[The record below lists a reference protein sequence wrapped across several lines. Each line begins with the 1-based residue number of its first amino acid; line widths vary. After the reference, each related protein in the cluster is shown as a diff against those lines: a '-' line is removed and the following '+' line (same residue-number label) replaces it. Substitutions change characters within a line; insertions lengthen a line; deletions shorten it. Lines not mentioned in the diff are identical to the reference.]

1 MRNIF
6 LNNAS
11 MRVLLTAAAPALL
24 LTANA
29 HAAQATEEAAA
40 DAGYSNDGGEIVV
53 TARKR
58 DENLLDTPIA
68 IAAFNSQGLEKRGID
83 SLSKLTESSPGLN
96 VNQNGAGRNDRS
108 YQQFIIRGFTP
119 SSTRTTT
126 ASVFIDGA
134 PVSSTSALSSI
145 ASPERIEI
153 LKGPQATYF
162 GRSTFAGAVNV
173 VTKTPGND
181 WGGAVKMGGG
191 TRNSYQAHAS
201 LEGPIVEDLLAFRIS
216 GDMMGK
222 DGSWRNGLGGE
233 PLGSQASRSAS
244 LTLAFTPADR
254 FKVKATG
261 VYSRDDDN
269 HPANGLLGMYEIR
282 DDAGNLVVRDQSN
295 CTLNGFNNAQVP
307 TEYRYICGV
316 TPGLGQAPSAN
327 TTMDPFAKNWLS
339 TVDGRIFNYD
349 KGVQQFG
356 LLRNFYHGN
365 VGMDWEVTDSLTLS
379 SLTALNREEYS
390 VFVDLDNQGTLNI
403 ARPEGE
409 DQTEPFARP
418 FFDYPYLVERLNQD
432 FSQEL
437 RLSFDNGGPI
447 QATLGASYL
456 NATTRAGVGGGFL
469 PDATYA
475 EMGKTRSKTTGVFG
489 AVTWQA
495 TPNFSISGEGRYQE
509 DVLYA
514 YSQPTGTNLS
524 EVTANALGMDR
535 YYAGG
540 DILFKQKYKNFLPR
554 VIAKYETDSGMMAYA
569 SWSKGVNPGA
579 FNTEFLTT
587 PDNVIQEATEQGIG
601 VQVEPEKVTNY
612 EVGLKGTL
620 FDRRVNFALAVYY
633 AQWRNQINAIALYT
647 VDDDN
652 DAYVLAGS
660 ANTGSV
666 DMSGIELDLNWR
678 ATDNISFN
686 FGGAINDTHIKA
698 HANPPVSRV
707 TGVTDFRGNEL
718 PQTSKF
724 SANFGAEYAGDVTFI
739 DGADWFIRGDYAFKS
754 GMWSSAANIVKT
766 MDSHKV
772 NARMGLNHG
781 PLSYELFVQ
790 NLFNNKAYTSIGEQS
805 LFEKNF
811 AYSSAYSA
819 LVVGLPELRTVGAK
833 ISYKF

>member
-11 MRVLLTAAAPALL
+11 VRVMLAAAAPALFAL
-24 LTANA
+24 SGASV
-29 HAAQATEEAAA
+29 AQASEQAA
-40 DAGYSNDGGEIVV
+40 GFSNDEGDIVV

-58 DENLLDTPIA
+58 EENLLDTPMA
-68 IAAFNSQGLEKRGID
+68 IAAFTSTGLEKRGID

-162 GRSTFAGAVNV
+162 GRATFAGAVNV

-181 WGGAVKMGGG
+181 WSGNVKMGGG

-201 LEGPIVEDLLAFRIS
+201 VEGPIVEDLLAFRLS

-222 DGSWRNGLGGE
+222 DGSWKNGFNGETLGN
-233 PLGSQASRSAS
+233 QASRSAS
-244 LTLAFTPADR
+244 LTLAFTPASNL
-254 FKVKATG
+254 KVKATG

-282 DDAGNLVVRDQSN
+282 DDSGNIIVNNQSN
-295 CTLNGFNNAQVP
+295 CIRDGFLTNGNAKQYP
-307 TEYRYICGV
+307 YICGT
-316 TPGLGQAPSAN
+316 TPKLAQNPSAN
-327 TTMDPFAKNWLS
+327 TALDPVAKDWLKN
-339 TVDGRIFNYD
+339 VDGRIFNYD
-349 KGVQQFG
+349 KGVQQYG

-365 VGMDWEVTDSLTLS
+365 VGMDWEVSDSLTLS
-379 SLTALNREEYS
+379 SLTAYNREEYS
-390 VFVDLDNQGTLNI
+390 VFIDLDNQGTTNI
-403 ARPEGE
+403 AMPSNV
-409 DQTEPFARP
+409 ARP
-418 FFDYPYLVERLNQD
+418 YFDYPYLVERLNQD
-432 FSQEL
+432 FSQEV

-447 QATLGASYL
+447 QATVGASYL
-456 NATTRAGVGGGFL
+456 NATTRAGVGGGFV
-469 PDATYA
+469 PNASYA
-475 EMGKTRSKTTGVFG
+475 EMGKTRAKTTGVFG

-514 YSQPTGTNLS
+514 YSQPTGTTL
-524 EVTANALGMDR
+524 TAGTAEQLGMETF
-535 YYAGG
+535 YAGG
-540 DILFKQKYKNFLPR
+540 ETLFQQKYKNFLPR
-554 VIAKYETDSGMMAYA
+554 VIAKYETDGGMMAYA

-587 PDNVIQEATEQGIG
+587 PDQVIREAAAQGIG

-612 EVGLKGTL
+612 EVGLKGQL
-620 FDRRVNFALAVYY
+620 LDRRLTYSLALYFAE
-633 AQWRNQINAIALYT
+633 WRNQINAIALYT

-652 DAYVLAGS
+652 NAFVLQGS

-666 DMSGIELDLNWR
+666 DMKGVELDLNWR
-678 ATDNISFN
+678 ATDNVSIN
-686 FGGAINDTHIKA
+686 FGGALNDTKIKA
-698 HANPPVSRV
+698 HSNPPVSRV
-707 TGVTDFRGNEL
+707 TGVTDFTGKEL
-718 PQTSKF
+718 PQTSKW
-724 SANFGAEYAGDVTFI
+724 SANVGLEYAGDVTFS
-739 DGADWFIRGDYAFKS
+739 DSADWFIRADYAYKS

-772 NARMGLNHG
+772 NARLGLNAG
-781 PLSYELFVQ
+781 PLSYELFVS

-811 AYSSAYSA
+811 SYSSAYSA

-833 ISYKF
+833 VSYKF

>member
-1 MRNIF
+1 M
-6 LNNAS
+6 
-11 MRVLLTAAAPALL
+11 TAAPAALML
-24 LTANA
+24 SGVG
-29 HAAQATEEAAA
+29 AAQASEQAA
-40 DAGYSNDGGEIVV
+40 GFSNDEGDIVV

-58 DENLLDTPIA
+58 DENLLDTPIS
-68 IAAFNSQGLEKRGID
+68 IAAFNAQGLEKRGID

-162 GRSTFAGAVNV
+162 GRATFAGAVNV

-181 WGGAVKMGGG
+181 WGGAVKMSGG
-191 TRNSYQAHAS
+191 TRNSYSAHAS

-222 DGSWRNGLGGE
+222 DGSWKNGLGGE
-233 PLGSQASRSAS
+233 PLGSQASRSGS
-244 LTLAFTPADR
+244 LTLAFTPASN

-282 DDAGNLVVRDQSN
+282 DDNGNIVVNDQSN
-295 CTLNGFNNAQVP
+295 CLRDGFLTDGTAKAYP
-307 TEYRYICGV
+307 FICGT
-316 TPGLGQAPSAN
+316 TPKLAQRPSAN
-327 TTMDPFAKNWLS
+327 TTMDPHVKDWL
-339 TVDGRIFNYD
+339 TNVDGRIFDYK
-349 KGVQQFG
+349 KGVQQYG

-365 VGMDWEVTDSLTLS
+365 VGVDWEVTDSLTLS
-379 SLTALNREEYS
+379 SLTAYNREEYS
-390 VFVDLDNQGTLNI
+390 VFIDLDNQGTLNI
-403 ARPEGE
+403 GLPSNP
-409 DQTEPFARP
+409 DRP

-432 FSQEL
+432 FSQEV

-475 EMGKTRSKTTGVFG
+475 EMGKTRAKTTGVFG

-514 YSQPTGTNLS
+514 YSQPGGTTLTDS
-524 EVTANALGMDR
+524 TAAQLGMETF
-535 YYAGG
+535 YAGG
-540 DILFKQKYKNFLPR
+540 TTLFQQKYKNFLPR
-554 VIAKYETDSGMMAYA
+554 IIAKYESDGGMMAYV

-587 PDNVIQEATEQGIG
+587 PDHVIREAAAQGIG

-612 EVGLKGTL
+612 ELGIKGQL
-620 FDRRVNFALAVYY
+620 LDRRLSYALAVYF
-633 AQWRNQINAIALYT
+633 AEWRNQINAISLYT
-647 VDDDN
+647 VDDDLN
-652 DAYVLAGS
+652 AFVLAGS
-660 ANTGSV
+660 ANTGAV
-666 DMSGIELDLNWR
+666 DMKGIELDLNWR
-678 ATDNISFN
+678 ATDNISIN
-686 FGGAINDTHIKA
+686 FGGALNDTVILKHS
-698 HANPPVSRV
+698 NPPVSRV
-707 TGVTDFRGNEL
+707 TGVTDFAGNEL
-718 PQTSKF
+718 PQTSKW
-724 SANFGAEYAGDVTFI
+724 SANVGAEYAGDVTFI

-754 GMWSSAANIVKT
+754 GMWSSAANVVKT

-781 PLSYELFVQ
+781 PLSYELFVH

-805 LFEKNF
+805 LFERNF
-811 AYSSAYSA
+811 EYSSAYSA
-819 LVVGLPELRTVGAK
+819 LVVGLPELRTVGARV
-833 ISYKF
+833 SYKF

>member
-1 MRNIF
+1 
-6 LNNAS
+6 
-11 MRVLLTAAAPALL
+11 
-24 LTANA
+24 
-29 HAAQATEEAAA
+29 
-40 DAGYSNDGGEIVV
+40 
-53 TARKR
+53 
-58 DENLLDTPIA
+58 
-68 IAAFNSQGLEKRGID
+68 
-83 SLSKLTESSPGLN
+83 
-96 VNQNGAGRNDRS
+96 
-108 YQQFIIRGFTP
+108 
-119 SSTRTTT
+119 
-126 ASVFIDGA
+126 
-134 PVSSTSALSSI
+134 
-145 ASPERIEI
+145 
-153 LKGPQATYF
+153 
-162 GRSTFAGAVNV
+162 
-173 VTKTPGND
+173 
-181 WGGAVKMGGG
+181 
-191 TRNSYQAHAS
+191 
-201 LEGPIVEDLLAFRIS
+201 
-216 GDMMGK
+216 
-222 DGSWRNGLGGE
+222 
-233 PLGSQASRSAS
+233 
-244 LTLAFTPADR
+244 
-254 FKVKATG
+254 
-261 VYSRDDDN
+261 
-269 HPANGLLGMYEIR
+269 
-282 DDAGNLVVRDQSN
+282 
-295 CTLNGFNNAQVP
+295 
-307 TEYRYICGV
+307 
-316 TPGLGQAPSAN
+316 
-327 TTMDPFAKNWLS
+327 MDPVVKDWL
-339 TVDGRIFNYD
+339 TNVDGRIFNYD
-349 KGVQQFG
+349 KGVQQYG

-403 ARPEGE
+403 ARPQNT
-409 DQTEPFARP
+409 DRP
-418 FFDYPYLVERLNQD
+418 VFDYPYLVERLNQD

-469 PDATYA
+469 PGASYA

-514 YSQPTGTNLS
+514 YSQPTGTTLS
-524 EVTANALGMDR
+524 AVTAAELGMET

-554 VIAKYETDSGMMAYA
+554 VIAKYETDGGMMAYA

-587 PDNVIQEATEQGIG
+587 PDNVIEEATEQGIG

-612 EVGLKGTL
+612 ELGLKGTL
-620 FDRRVNFALAVYY
+620 FDRRVNFALAVYF
-633 AQWRNQINAIALYT
+633 AEWRNQINAISLYT
-647 VDDDN
+647 TTPVLDDDGAPVVPAESE
-652 DAYVLAGS
+652 AYVLAGS
-660 ANTGSV
+660 ANTGEV
-666 DMSGIELDLNWR
+666 DMKGIELDLNWR

-686 FGGAINDTHIKA
+686 FGGALNDTVILK

-707 TGVTDFRGNEL
+707 TGVTNFAGNEL
-718 PQTSKF
+718 PQTSKW
-724 SANFGAEYAGDVTFI
+724 SANFGAEYAGDVLFI

-754 GMWSSAANIVKT
+754 GMWSSAANVVKT

-772 NARMGLNHG
+772 NARLGLNHG

-819 LVVGLPELRTVGAK
+819 LVGGLPELRTVGAK